1 MKDMKNKK
9 KKNKVIVRCDQ
20 CKEFF
25 KIKIKAQNLNDGDYE
40 RYFECPL
47 CRKKYSIGYFSNR
60 IDAMISLRYPIE
72 LVKEEQMALKQKYE
86 VQ

>member
-9 KKNKVIVRCDQ
+9 KKSNKVIVRCDQ
-20 CKEFF
+20 CKESF
-25 KIKIKAQNLNDGDYE
+25 KIKIETRNLNDGDYE

-72 LVKEEQMALKQKYE
+72 SIREEQMTLKQKYE
-86 VQ
+86 V